1 MDFGTRLKLLRTTKG
16 LTQLALAQKINL
28 SKANV
33 SKYEA
38 NIIEP
43 NFETLLLLSETFEVS
58 VDFLLGRRTIVP
70 ESEEEQI
77 LRLFETSD
85 ENIVLLSRKNGS
97 RKKYTLSDAQ
107 TNIVENLLSEF
118 SSSDTSRPAS
128 MVAYGGKEN
137 KSARK
142 KKKTTI

>member
-1 MDFGTRLKLLRTTKG
+1 MFRLRDVRKHHKMSQQELASVLGVTQATLSGWETEKYEIDTKS
-16 LTQLALAQKINL
+16 LIFC
-28 SKANV
+28 SEYFNV
-33 SKYEA
+33 STDY
-38 NIIEP
+38 
-43 NFETLLLLSETFEVS
+43 
-58 VDFLLGRRTIVP
+58 LLGRSDNVI
-70 ESEEEQI
+70 SSNDEQV
-77 LRLFETSD
+77 LNLFEKSD

-118 SSSDTSRPAS
+118 ASSDTSRPAS

-137 KSARK
+137 KSTRK